1 MEDAYARSVSEVL
14 DFFGVDP
21 TKGLSDSQ
29 VVHHSRLYGR
39 NGMYYF
45 HFTCTS
51 VHIKHHSGT

>member
-29 VVHHSRLYGR
+29 V
-39 NGMYYF
+39 
-45 HFTCTS
+45 
-51 VHIKHHSGT
+51 